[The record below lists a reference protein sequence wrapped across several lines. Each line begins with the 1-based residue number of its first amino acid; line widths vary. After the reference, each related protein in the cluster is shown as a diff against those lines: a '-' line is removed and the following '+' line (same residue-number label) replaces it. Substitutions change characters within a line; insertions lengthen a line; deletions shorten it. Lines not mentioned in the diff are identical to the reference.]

1 MKSSGKEFFLF
12 AVGEAGN
19 LGTFLLS
26 KKGSA
31 LLKEHFPKDY
41 LNSLS
46 KKYENA
52 FLNNKKNEVTF
63 DEKYFEKCIEVRNGG
78 YLAALWDMCEAMEM
92 GLDFNLK
99 NFPIS
104 QYTIEV
110 CNFFDLNP
118 YRLLCKNVYLIS
130 SDTPIE
136 TFKYLVK
143 NFNDVNFIGV
153 FNNTKKR
160 LRVDGDV
167 DAFLTKDHKDE
178 LLKIYPKSALKEY
191 LK

>member
-1 MKSSGKEFFLF
+1 M
-12 AVGEAGN
+12 
-19 LGTFLLS
+19 S

-31 LLKEHFPKDY
+31 LLKEHFPNDY
-41 LNSLS
+41 IDKLS
-46 KKYENA
+46 KKYEEE
-52 FLNNKKNEVTF
+52 FKNKKELTF
-63 DEKYFEKCIEVRNGG
+63 DEKYFTKCINVSSGG
-78 YLAALWDMCEAMEM
+78 YLASLWDMCEEMKM
-92 GLDFNLK
+92 GLNYNLK

-104 QYTIEV
+104 QYTVEL

-136 TFKYLVK
+136 TFKYLASSFE
-143 NFNDVNFIGV
+143 NVNFIGV

-160 LRVDGDV
+160 LRIDGDA

-178 LLKIYPKSALKEY
+178 LLKIYPKSALREY
-191 LK
+191 LNKFL

>member
-1 MKSSGKEFFLF
+1 
-12 AVGEAGN
+12 
-19 LGTFLLS
+19 
-26 KKGSA
+26 
-31 LLKEHFPKDY
+31 
-41 LNSLS
+41 
-46 KKYENA
+46 
-52 FLNNKKNEVTF
+52 
-63 DEKYFEKCIEVRNGG
+63 
-78 YLAALWDMCEAMEM
+78 M

>member
-1 MKSSGKEFFLF
+1 MKSSDKEFFLF
-12 AVGEAGN
+12 AIGEAGN

-41 LNSLS
+41 LNKLS
-46 KKYENA
+46 KKYEDE
-52 FLNNKKNEVTF
+52 FKNKTELSF
-63 DEKYFEKCIEVRNGG
+63 DDKYFTKCIKVSSGG
-78 YLAALWDMCEAMEM
+78 YLASLWDMCEEMNM
-92 GLDFNLK
+92 GLNYNLK

-104 QYTIEV
+104 QYTIEL

-130 SDTPIE
+130 SDTPTE

-143 NFNDVNFIGV
+143 NFTNVNFIGV

-160 LRVDGDV
+160 LRVDGEA

-178 LLKIYPKSALKEY
+178 LLKIYPKSALKEF

>member
-1 MKSSGKEFFLF
+1 MKSSDKEFFLF

-41 LNSLS
+41 LNNLS
-46 KKYENA
+46 KKYEETFSNT
-52 FLNNKKNEVTF
+52 KKKIPF
-63 DEKYFEKCIEVRNGG
+63 DEKYFDKCIEVGYGG
-78 YLAALWDMCEAMEM
+78 YLAALWDMCEEMKM
-92 GLDFNLK
+92 GLNFLLK

-104 QYTIEV
+104 QYTVEL

-118 YRLLCKNVYLIS
+118 YRLLSKDVYLIS
-130 SDTPIE
+130 SSTPIE

-143 NFNDVNFIGV
+143 NFDDINFIGV

-160 LRVDGDV
+160 LRVDGEC

-178 LLKIYPKSALKEY
+178 LLKIYPKSAIKEY